1 MASSR
6 HWLAGAVALSAL
18 VVGACTPVHPA
29 SVLTTPGTSSVSRPS
44 AAGSTMIIDQAGPP
58 PLVLDDTSPGQLAA
72 QVHLAIGGYDPAS
85 RNVAELSIVF
95 LHEGR
100 WVKFVRG
107 ERLSCNGISL
117 PGPGTAFDLKLPADT
132 IGGKQVVCGYTSGAK
147 SATLLFTVPPVPA
160 ILSPADGSLVARGR
174 ATLVRFNVGG
184 QNTMF
189 YITALGTG
197 TKNWIFPWGDP
208 PTGATANP
216 RTEAT
221 LDTHAL
227 AAGSGSIT
235 LVQSFNL
242 ADLRGP
248 DFQRVEGN
256 GEGVA
261 VISVTWA

>member
-1 MASSR
+1 
-6 HWLAGAVALSAL
+6 
-18 VVGACTPVHPA
+18 
-29 SVLTTPGTSSVSRPS
+29 
-44 AAGSTMIIDQAGPP
+44 MIIDQAGPP
-58 PLVLDDTSPGQLAA
+58 PVVLDDTSPGQLAA
-72 QVHLAIGGYDPAS
+72 QVHLAMGGYDPAS
-85 RNVAELSIVF
+85 RNLAELSIVF

-132 IGGKQVVCGYTSGAK
+132 IGGKQVVCRYTSGAK
-147 SATLLFTVPPVPA
+147 SATLLFTAPPVPA

-174 ATLVRFNVGG
+174 ATLVRFKVGG

-189 YITALGTG
+189 YITALGRG

-208 PTGATANP
+208 PTGTTGNP
-216 RTEAT
+216 PAEAT
-221 LDTHAL
+221 LDTHGL
-227 AAGSGSIT
+227 AAGSGSIG

-256 GEGVA
+256 GEGVEM
-261 VISVTWA
+261 ISVTWA